1 MKGLVKYDA
10 IETDQEGI
18 ESSYTI
24 RTICHL
30 QDDDK
35 QDIMSAVETNK

>member
-35 QDIMSAVETNK
+35 QDVVAIVKTEK